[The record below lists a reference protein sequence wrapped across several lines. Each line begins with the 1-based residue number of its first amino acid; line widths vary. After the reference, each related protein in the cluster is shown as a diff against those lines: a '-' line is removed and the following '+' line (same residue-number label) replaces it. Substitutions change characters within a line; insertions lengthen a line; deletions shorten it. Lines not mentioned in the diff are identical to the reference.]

1 MRSITGWVIAA
12 AALVP
17 AAAAAQPVIQT
28 GPGPGGN
35 IRITTP
41 WGDYLAIKQAGT
53 LFVVPEEQYTKGL
66 IKDYAA
72 SAGQEQVTLAG
83 IGKTYISKNDV
94 QVQVGGTKLRQV
106 SASIVVGVPADKRL
120 GRPAKPKDAEYVQ
133 IVWLQQG
140 PGKITASLSVDGKAI
155 KPNVCRS
162 DMGFYSCEFTVSHAL
177 IPQPAEVI
185 FTEKGKAPGLWQVES
200 LSQAHYAELQRKYA
214 ELKTPIGAEDAADLA
229 AVRKIDPAIPQGLAQ

>member
-12 AALVP
+12 AFLP
-17 AAAAAQPVIQT
+17 AVASAQVIQT

-53 LFVVPEEQYTKGL
+53 LFVVPEEQYTRGL

-72 SAGQEQVTLAG
+72 SAGHEEVALAG

-106 SASIVVGVPADKRL
+106 SASIVVGVPADRKL
-120 GRPAKPKDAEYVQ
+120 GRPAKPKDSEYVQ

-140 PGKITASLSVDGKAI
+140 AGKISASLSVDGKAI
-155 KPNVCRS
+155 KPNTCGA
-162 DMGFYSCEFTVSHAL
+162 DMGFYHCEFTVSHSL
-177 IPQPAEVI
+177 IPRPAEII
-185 FTEKGKAPGLWQVES
+185 FAERGKAPGLWQVES
-200 LSQAHYAELQRKYA
+200 LSRAHYVELQRKYA
-214 ELKTPIGAEDAADLA
+214 ESKMPISRDDAADLA
-229 AVRKIDPAIPQGLAQ
+229 AVRRIDPGIPQGLAQ

>member
-1 MRSITGWVIAA
+1 MRTTIGWVIAA
-12 AALVP
+12 VALVP
-17 AAAAAQPVIQT
+17 AAASAQVIST

-66 IKDYAA
+66 IKDYAR
-72 SAGQEQVTLAG
+72 SAGQEEVSLAG

-94 QVQVGGTKLRQV
+94 QVQVGATKLRQV
-106 SASIVVGVPADKRL
+106 SASIVVGVPADKKL
-120 GRPAKPKDAEYVQ
+120 GRPAKPKGAECVQ

-140 PGKITASLSVDGKAI
+140 PGKITAGLSVDGHAI

-162 DMGFYSCEFTVSHAL
+162 DMGFYSCEFTVSHGL
-177 IPQPAEVI
+177 IPKPAEVV
-185 FTEKGKAPGLWQVES
+185 FTERGKAPGLWQVDS

-229 AVRKIDPAIPQGLAQ
+229 AVRRIDPTLGEDVK

>member
-1 MRSITGWVIAA
+1 MRSTTGWVIAA
-12 AALVP
+12 AAFLPTV
-17 AAAAAQPVIQT
+17 ASAQAVIQA

-72 SAGQEQVTLAG
+72 SAGQEEVTLAG

-94 QVQVGGTKLRQV
+94 QVQVGATKLRQV
-106 SASIVVGVPADKRL
+106 SASIVVGVPADRKL
-120 GRPAKPKDAEYVQ
+120 GRPPKSKTAEYVQ

-140 PGKITASLSVDGKAI
+140 PGKITASLSVDGQAI
-155 KPNVCRS
+155 KPNACRS
-162 DMGFYSCEFTVSHAL
+162 DMGFYSCEFTVSHGL
-177 IPQPAEVI
+177 IPKPAEVV
-185 FTEKGKAPGLWQVES
+185 FTERGKAPGLWQVES
-200 LSQAHYAELQRKYA
+200 LSRAHYDELQRKYA
-214 ELKTPIGAEDAADLA
+214 EIKMPISAEDAADLA
-229 AVRKIDPAIPQGLAQ
+229 AVRKIDASVPSGLN

>member
-12 AALVP
+12 AALLP
-17 AAAAAQPVIQT
+17 AVATAQAVIRT

-35 IRITTP
+35 TRISTP
-41 WGDYLAIKQAGT
+41 WGDYIAVLQAGT
-53 LFVVPEEQYTKGL
+53 LFVLTEEQYTKGL

-72 SAGQEQVTLAG
+72 SAGHEQVNLAG

-94 QVQVGGTKLRQV
+94 RVQVGATALRQV
-106 SASIVVGVPADKRL
+106 SASIVVGVPADRKL
-120 GRPAKPKDAEYVQ
+120 GRPAKPKNSEYVQ

-140 PGKITASLSVDGKAI
+140 PGKIAANLSVDGQAI
-155 KPNVCRS
+155 KPKTCRS
-162 DMGFYSCEFTVSHAL
+162 DMGFYSCEFTVSHSL
-177 IPQPAEVI
+177 IPRRAEVV
-185 FTEKGKAPGLWQVES
+185 FTERGKAPGLWQVAS

-229 AVRKIDPAIPQGLAQ
+229 AVRRIDHEIPAGL